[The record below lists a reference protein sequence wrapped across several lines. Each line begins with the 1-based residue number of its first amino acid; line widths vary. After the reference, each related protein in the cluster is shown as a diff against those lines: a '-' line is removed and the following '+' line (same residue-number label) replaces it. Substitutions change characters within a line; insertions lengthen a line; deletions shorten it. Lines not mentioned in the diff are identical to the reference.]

1 MALPPDGCSPRPD
14 GILGQVQEE
23 SKSPFFFTSGHV
35 LRYIEYPGVHTTH
48 GYYRLYVPTLC
59 VQIRVNNWKL
69 VPLPG
74 RSVVT
79 SLVPSRS
86 PGSCPLCKT
95 DRPLPGPPCSI
106 GGQFLVETVICFW
119 FLFVCLVL
127 IKSKVMKN
135 QQGF

>member
-69 VPLPG
+69 VPFPG

-79 SLVPSRS
+79 SLVLLGVALSAR
-86 PGSCPLCKT
+86 LT
-95 DRPLPGPPCSI
+95 DPCLDHRVQS
-106 GGQFLVETVICFW
+106 ED
-119 FLFVCLVL
+119 
-127 IKSKVMKN
+127 SS
-135 QQGF
+135 